1 MAHKRSRDDEDET
14 SEHRSNDEEGLFDGY
29 SNDATPSPNVS
40 DFIIKPIVT
49 QSSGMTDMGSESK
62 IKKMKVD
69 GVSTVLALPKQD
81 VKAKKMV
88 FNNEVKGKVK
98 NKMNTKRLSESEF
111 LMPSLFKAAGK
122 KLGTD
127 FTTPDLG
134 MCSSWLKEKMGG
146 IWSEKAKEIDVK
158 KKKWQQK
165 MLELYVKKLELIQEE
180 TQLIL
185 DHLNSSN

>member
-1 MAHKRSRDDEDET
+1 MAHKRSRDDDHET

-88 FNNEVKGKVK
+88 FNNEVKGK
-98 NKMNTKRLSESEF
+98 
-111 LMPSLFKAAGK
+111 

-146 IWSEKAKEIDVK
+146 IWSEKAKEIEVK

>member
-1 MAHKRSRDDEDET
+1 MDDEHDT
-14 SEHRSNDEEGLFDGY
+14 SERRSNDEERSSDGY
-29 SNDATPSPNVS
+29 SNDAAPSPNLS

-62 IKKMKVD
+62 VKKMKVD
-69 GVSTVLALPKQD
+69 GVSIVLALPKQD

-88 FNNEVKGKVK
+88 FNNEVKDKDKVK
-98 NKMNTKRLSESEF
+98 NKMNSKRLSESEF
-111 LMPSLFKAAGK
+111 LKPNLFKAAGK

-127 FTTPDLG
+127 FTTLDLG
-134 MCSSWLKEKMGG
+134 VCSSWLKEKMGG
-146 IWSEKAKEIDVK
+146 IWSEKAKKIDVK
-158 KKKWQQK
+158 KRKWQQE